1 MKKYYLLLI
10 LMIASNTY
18 SQVIEDSDK
27 VFNSTEVDKKPDFKG
42 GMETFF
48 KFIAKNFRVPEEEG
62 LKGKIIVE
70 FIIEKDGSIS
80 KFHVNQDIGYG
91 TAEEIARVFTKCP
104 NWLPGTKDGKAVRT
118 LFNLPITIMSGR

>member
-18 SQVIEDSDK
+18 SQAIEDSDK

-48 KFIAKNFRVPEEEG
+48 KFIAKNFRVPHEEG

-118 LFNLPITIMSGR
+118 LYNLPITIMSGR